1 MKTEALSLI
10 ETYGPL
16 TTGSLHHKLSTM
28 FDIVMDRG
36 DLFDFLNIEAKRR
49 NIVRSSGSALGGQ
62 GNYGDILCFYWS
74 KSE

>member
-16 TTGSLHHKLSTM
+16 TTGSLHQKLSTM
-28 FDIVMDRG
+28 FDIVLDRG
-36 DLFDFLNIEAKRR
+36 ELFDFLNTEAKRH
-49 NIVRSSGSALGGQ
+49 NIMRSSGSTLGGQ
-62 GNYGDILCFYWS
+62 GNYEDILCFYWS